1 MHIHKALIFTKV
13 SLFSSI
19 LALNLQQ
26 STVYKYHSRS
36 DMAWTWSVDNQMDEK
51 FLKVYFWSKNEA
63 SLWPTEQWNRSP
75 AQNSRKK
82 SFHIFSTKKN
92 SGDLRRSLKFFTSL
106 FWKLGKR
113 GNMSSAEIYWSGDKP
128 SRGRTHVMSWPAEE
142 AKAQARVWVWDWAGP
157 VTWLR
162 KKS

>member
-1 MHIHKALIFTKV
+1 MHIQKALIFTKV

-19 LALNLQQ
+19 LPLNLQQ

-36 DMAWTWSVDNQMDEK
+36 DMGWTWSVDNQMDEK
-51 FLKVYFWSKNEA
+51 FLKVYFWSKTRQVYDRQNNGIEA
-63 SLWPTEQWNRSP
+63 RLKIPE
-75 AQNSRKK
+75 KK
-82 SFHIFSTKKN
+82 IFPYFFWKKN

-128 SRGRTHVMSWPAEE
+128 SRGRAHVMSWPAEE